1 MLLLLEL
8 RLLVC
13 VLLLLLVESLRLLL
27 REELLVLHERGVL
40 SLLPVRVRRLLL
52 LALIRRSVC
61 HRRSRLLCRVSTG
74 EVWERGE
81 RTKRPLAQ
89 VGTKRR
95 RR

>member
-52 LALIRRSVC
+52 LALIRRSVR
-61 HRRSRLLCRVSTG
+61 HRRAKLLCRVSTG
-74 EVWERGE
+74 EVWEGGE

-89 VGTKRR
+89 VRTKRR